1 MRAKNKTGKKRA
13 WLKTAIFGFAAV
25 IFIYYFGFSFP
36 FRGTFFNQQ
45 RHGNPPL
52 TPAWALEC
60 WLWED
65 DFNTAEYV
73 DTLLAG
79 YKKYDIP
86 VRTILLDSP
95 WSLRYNDFEV
105 DTVLYPN
112 PKEWFGKLQNDGYRV
127 VLWMTT
133 MVDSYSKDTRLKES
147 EDWFKIVAE
156 KDYLTGNGYQI
167 KWWKGK
173 GGFID
178 YTNPEA
184 MKWWRGMQQKVFDY
198 GIDGWKLDG
207 TATLFF
213 KRLGPVPVFY
223 QSTKSGIM
231 TTRRYMDHYYRDEYL
246 HGLSQNPDFVT
257 LSRAID
263 RGYHPEGF
271 APIDAAPVTWVGD
284 QRHSWKSES
293 DGSDT
298 VDIAMDGIEGIE
310 MAMNNIIKSA
320 EVGYNII
327 GSDVAGF
334 SGKIIPPRLYIRW
347 AQFSAF
353 CGLFLN
359 GGHGERALWKRT
371 ALELEIIRKFSWLHT
386 ELIPYMY
393 TYVVEAHNGGTL
405 LQRPVKGKYH
415 YLFGDHLLVAPI
427 YKDDLVNEV
436 NLPKGKWRYFFNDKE
451 ILEGPI
457 SFQKEFPLDEYPV
470 YIREGAILPLDIKRD
485 YTGIG
490 NESFSGFL
498 TYLIY
503 PESESSFTIHHP
515 DNSGSTTVG
524 VSDSDEKLSINVSGI
539 RKPHILKI
547 NLDKMPRKI
556 ELDGIQLSDSADYS
570 FSPTSGKLIIRTLD
584 YKTGNYTILK

>member
-1 MRAKNKTGKKRA
+1 MKNSKRYRRAGKIG
-13 WLKTAIFGFAAV
+13 LTLISVLTIIFYFGFA
-25 IFIYYFGFSFP
+25 YP
-36 FRGTFFNQQ
+36 FWGTFFNKQ

-65 DFNTAEYV
+65 DENKAERV

-79 YKKYDIP
+79 YAKYDIP

-112 PKEWFGKLQNDGYRV
+112 PEEWFGRLQDDGYRV

-133 MVDSYSKDTRLKES
+133 MVDSYSKDTRIQDSNPWFEKAKEYG
-147 EDWFKIVAE
+147 F
-156 KDYLTGNGYQI
+156 LTGNGEQI
-167 KWWKGK
+167 KWWKGR

-184 MKWWRGMQQKVFDY
+184 MKWWRGMQQTVFDY

-213 KRLGPVPVFY
+213 KRLGPVPLFY
-223 QSTKSGIM
+223 QSTKEGIKS
-231 TTRRYMDHYYRDEYL
+231 TRKYMDHYYRDEYL
-246 HGLSQNPDFVT
+246 HGLTQNPEFIT

-284 QRHSWKSES
+284 QRHSWKSEG

-298 VDIAMDGIEGIE
+298 VDIAMDGVEGIE
-310 MAMNNIIKSA
+310 MAIYNIIKSA
-320 EVGYNII
+320 KAGYNII

-334 SGKIIPPRLYIRW
+334 SGSTIPPRLYIRW
-347 AQFSAF
+347 AQFSTF

-359 GGHGERALWKRT
+359 GGHGERALWKRSPQ
-371 ALELEIIRKFSWLHT
+371 ELEIIRRFSWLHT

-393 TYVVEAHNGGTL
+393 SYVVEAHSGGTL
-405 LQRPVKGKYH
+405 LQRPVKGNYH
-415 YLFGDHLLVAPI
+415 YLFGDNFLIAPI
-427 YKDDLVNEV
+427 YKDELVNKV
-436 NLPKGKWRYFFNDKE
+436 TLPKGKWRYFFDDNEVID
-451 ILEGPI
+451 GPVT
-457 SFQKEFPLDEYPV
+457 FKKEFPLEEFPV
-470 YIREGAILPLDIKRD
+470 YIREGAIVPMDIKRS

-490 NESFSGFL
+490 DETSEGFL
-498 TYLIY
+498 TLQIY
-503 PESESSFTIHHP
+503 PDGESSFTVHHP
-515 DNSGSTTVG
+515 NLSGSTNVQVT
-524 VSDSDEKLSINVSGI
+524 DSEEKIDISLSGI
-539 RKPHILKI
+539 K
-547 NLDKMPRKI
+547 
-556 ELDGIQLSDSADYS
+556 
-570 FSPTSGKLIIRTLD
+570 
-584 YKTGNYTILK
+584 